1 MAELGGMAAEARI
14 RGGRD
19 TPACLAPGESGRAR
33 HNAVMN
39 AVRLEEIALELGLDA
54 VAAAPAEPYESAERT
69 IAERRAE
76 GLFADMS
83 FTVAR
88 PEISCHPE
96 RLLEGAR
103 SVVSAALSYY
113 LPGPEPSAG
122 EGRLARHAWRDYY
135 AELRLKLAAL
145 GERIGGAYRVFVDS
159 SEHVDREAAVRSGA
173 GFFGK
178 NGLVIAPRLGSW
190 IVLGTLVS
198 DVVIEPGEPLGR
210 NCGSCR
216 LCIEACP
223 TAALVREGVL
233 DARLCLSYWTQART
247 ALPEPMRERMGA
259 SVYGC
264 DICQQ
269 VCPWNRGVEKRRAK
283 LGLDAAE
290 PLVSLEDWLSADDR
304 DLLARYG
311 RLYFPRRDPRFLR
324 RNALVALAG
333 SGAAQHEPLLRR
345 YAEGGDELLAEH
357 ARWALSRL
365 QKRFDGR

>member
-1 MAELGGMAAEARI
+1 
-14 RGGRD
+14 
-19 TPACLAPGESGRAR
+19 
-33 HNAVMN
+33 MN
-39 AVRLEEIALELGLDA
+39 AARLHEIASELGLDA
-54 VAAAPAEPYESAERT
+54 ASAAPAEPYESAERA
-69 IAERRAE
+69 IAERRAQ

-83 FTVAR
+83 FTIAQ

-96 RLLEGAR
+96 RLIAGAR

-113 LPGPEPSAG
+113 LPGPEPGAG
-122 EGRLARHAWRDYY
+122 QGRLARHAWRDYY
-135 AELRLKLAAL
+135 AELRLKLSAL
-145 GERIGGAYRVFVDS
+145 GERIGGTYRVLVDS
-159 SEHVDREAAVRSGA
+159 NEHVDREAAVRAGI

-198 DVVIEPGEPLGR
+198 DAAIEPGEPLGR
-210 NCGSCR
+210 DCGACR

-223 TAALVREGVL
+223 TAALAQEGVL

-247 ALPEPMRERMGA
+247 ALPELVRERMGA

-269 VCPWNRGVEKRRAK
+269 VCPWNRGAEKRRGK
-283 LGLDAAE
+283 LALDAAE
-290 PLVSLEDWLSADDR
+290 PLVSLEDWLTADDR
-304 DLLARYG
+304 ELVARYQ

-333 SGAAQHEPLLRR
+333 MGTKEHESLLER
-345 YAEGGDELLAEH
+345 YAGGGDELLAEH

-365 QKRFDGR
+365 REPTARR

>member
-1 MAELGGMAAEARI
+1 VSVLDGTAAKRVLAAKWTCPRAWHLGED
-14 RGGRD
+14 GR
-19 TPACLAPGESGRAR
+19 TR

-39 AVRLEEIALELGLDA
+39 AARLAEIASGLGLDA
-54 VAAAPAEPYESAERT
+54 VAAAPAVPYESAERA
-69 IAERRAE
+69 IAERRAN

-96 RLLEGAR
+96 RLLDGAR

-135 AELRLKLAAL
+135 AELRLRLAAL
-145 GERIGGAYRVFVDS
+145 GERIGGAYRVLVDS
-159 SEHVDREAAVRSGA
+159 SEHVDREAAVRAGV

-198 DVVIEPGEPLGR
+198 DVAIEPGEPLGR
-210 NCGSCR
+210 DCGACR

-223 TAALVREGVL
+223 TAALVQEGVL

-247 ALPEPMRERMGA
+247 ALPEPMRERLGA

-264 DICQQ
+264 DICQR
-269 VCPWNRGVEKRRAK
+269 VCPWNRGAEKRREK
-283 LGLDAAE
+283 LALDTAE
-290 PLVSLEDWLSADDR
+290 PLVSLEDWLTAGDPA
-304 DLLARYG
+304 LVARYR

-324 RNALVALAG
+324 RNALVALG
-333 SGAAQHEPLLRR
+333 GTGAREHEPLLAR
-345 YAEGGDELLAEH
+345 YAGGGDELLAEH
-357 ARWALSRL
+357 ARWALNRL
-365 QKRFDGR
+365 RERLDRP

>member
-1 MAELGGMAAEARI
+1 MPSRGRQNPVMKAARLG
-14 RGGRD
+14 
-19 TPACLAPGESGRAR
+19 
-33 HNAVMN
+33 
-39 AVRLEEIALELGLDA
+39 EIASELGLDA
-54 VAAAPAEPYESAERT
+54 VAAAPAEAYESAERT

-83 FTVAR
+83 FTFAR

-122 EGRLARHAWRDYY
+122 EGRLARHAWRDHY

-145 GERIGGAYRVFVDS
+145 GERIGGAYRVLVDS
-159 SEHVDREAAVRSGA
+159 SDHVDREAAVRAGV

-178 NGLVIAPRLGSW
+178 NGLVIAPRFGSW

-198 DVVIEPGEPLGR
+198 DLAIEPAEPLGR
-210 NCGSCR
+210 NCGACR

-247 ALPEPMRERMGA
+247 ALPEPMRERIGA

-269 VCPWNRGVEKRRAK
+269 VCPWNRGVEKRKGKPA
-283 LGLDAAE
+283 LGTAE
-290 PLVSLEDWLSADDR
+290 PLVSLEDWLSAGDR
-304 DLLARYG
+304 ELATRYR

-324 RNALVALAG
+324 RNALVALA
-333 SGAAQHEPLLRR
+333 STGAREHEPLLER
-345 YAEGGDELLAEH
+345 YALGGDELLAEH
-357 ARWALSRL
+357 AGWALGRL
-365 QKRFDGR
+365 RERLGRA

>member
-1 MAELGGMAAEARI
+1 M
-14 RGGRD
+14 D
-19 TPACLAPGESGRAR
+19 
-33 HNAVMN
+33 
-39 AVRLEEIALELGLDA
+39 LGLDA
-54 VAAAPAEPYESAERT
+54 VAAAPAEPYERAERA

-83 FTVAR
+83 FTFAR

-135 AELRLKLAAL
+135 AELRLRLAAL
-145 GERIGGAYRVFVDS
+145 GERIGGAYRVLVDS
-159 SEHVDREAAVRSGA
+159 SEHVDREAAVRAGV

-198 DVVIEPGEPLGR
+198 DVAIEPGEPLGR
-210 NCGSCR
+210 DCGACR

-223 TAALVREGVL
+223 TAALVQDGVL
-233 DARLCLSYWTQART
+233 DARLCLSYWTQARK
-247 ALPEPMRERMGA
+247 ALPVPMRERMGA

-264 DICQQ
+264 DICQR
-269 VCPWNRGVEKRRAK
+269 VCPWNR
-283 LGLDAAE
+283 
-290 PLVSLEDWLSADDR
+290 
-304 DLLARYG
+304 
-311 RLYFPRRDPRFLR
+311 
-324 RNALVALAG
+324 
-333 SGAAQHEPLLRR
+333 
-345 YAEGGDELLAEH
+345 
-357 ARWALSRL
+357 
-365 QKRFDGR
+365 